1 MKHFLISPLKLALA
15 LTACGLISTT
25 HAAERLAAP
34 PEFLSAQAAER
45 IRWQSVGDDVLSQQ
59 TGKAPGGEM
68 VSGLVLDLMS
78 QWQMPGGASATAHGK
93 LTITSNAD
101 NSLSAQVT
109 TSAQASD
116 GVSHGNHFGNVSGN
130 GNGNAGANVGANAN
144 ANANA
149 SPTTN
154 AAVASNT
161 GASNSAPP
169 SSPTTAVAG
178 NGVNPQAS
186 ATGGQ
191 NVSVNGVSQ
200 VTQVAGNGNTSSNS
214 AVIDFNGSNS
224 STNVAGVAN
233 GTPSVNTASASAT
246 SASGHVKADVTFA
259 SGGVAMTLQTP
270 AGVATQ
276 TITPAG
282 IQGGGSIAQLVQVA
296 GNAQAVVNQLQLSVQ
311 TQAMPAA
318 LLRQLGVLDALRNS
332 ALPRH

>member
-1 MKHFLISPLKLALA
+1 MKQFLVSPLKLALA
-15 LTACGLISTT
+15 LTACGLVGVT
-25 HAAERLAAP
+25 HGAERLAAP
-34 PEFLSAQAAER
+34 PEFLSARAGAAAES
-45 IRWQSVGDDVLSQQ
+45 IRWQAVDDDVLAHQ
-59 TGKAPGGEM
+59 TGKAPGAEM

-116 GVSHGNHFGNVSGN
+116 GTSHGNHYGSVN
-130 GNGNAGANVGANAN
+130 GNGA
-144 ANANA
+144 
-149 SPTTN
+149 
-154 AAVASNT
+154 
-161 GASNSAPP
+161 
-169 SSPTTAVAG
+169 
-178 NGVNPQAS
+178 NPQAS

-191 NVSVNGVSQ
+191 NVSVSGVSQ
-200 VTQVAGNGNTSSNS
+200 VTQVAGNGNASANS
-214 AVIDFNGSNS
+214 AVIDFNGSSS
-224 STNVAGVAN
+224 STNVAAGAN
-233 GTPSVNTASASAT
+233 GTPSLNTPSVNTASASAT
-246 SASGHVKADVTFA
+246 SASGHVKADVTFT
-259 SGGVAMTLQTP
+259 SSGVALALQTP

-311 TQAMPAA
+311 TRAMPGA

>member
-15 LTACGLISTT
+15 LTACGLISAT

-34 PEFLSAQAAER
+34 PEFLSAQAGASADG
-45 IRWQSVGDDVLSQQ
+45 IRWQPVGDEVLSRQ

-116 GVSHGNHFGNVSGN
+116 GASHGNHYGSVN
-130 GNGNAGANVGANAN
+130 GNGNAGANVSANPN
-144 ANANA
+144 
-149 SPTTN
+149 TN
-154 AAVASNT
+154 AAVAGNA
-161 GASNSAPP
+161 GASNNTPP

-178 NGVNPQAS
+178 NGANPQAS

-191 NVSVNGVSQ
+191 NVSVSGVSQ

-214 AVIDFNGSNS
+214 AVIDFNGSSS
-224 STNVAGVAN
+224 STNGAGAPN
-233 GTPSVNTASASAT
+233 GMPSVNTASASAT

-259 SGGVAMTLQTP
+259 SGGVALTLQTP

-311 TQAMPAA
+311 TQAMPGA